1 MITFIIVIG
10 RKYFSNYVAQNNY
23 WIIQI
28 KLLTALFKNSI
39 ETKEYNKFVK
49 IQKWFLW
56 LKFKKKGC

>member
-56 LKFKKKGC
+56 LKFKKKGF